1 MDKWMKPITTCNSC
15 TRHLV
20 DLCYKRSLAFRLFR
34 APLVAGMKIIARYH
48 RIDLKDYPVRT
59 ERCRD
64 CIRFMKNALKQK
76 SPAFV
81 RVNDMINPYFNRY
94 RDSIVT
100 KEEKAR
106 AKSLAAEFMDYESD

>member
-1 MDKWMKPITTCNSC
+1 MDKWMTPVTTCNSC

-34 APLVAGMKIIARYH
+34 TPLVAGMKIMARYH
-48 RIDLKDYPVRT
+48 GISLRDYPVRT

-64 CIRFMKNALKQK
+64 CVRFMKNALKLK

-81 RVNDMINPYFNRY
+81 RLNDMINPYFNRY
-94 RDSIVT
+94 RDSLVSAG
-100 KEEKAR
+100 EKAR
-106 AKSLAAEFMDYESD
+106 AKSLAAEFMEYESD